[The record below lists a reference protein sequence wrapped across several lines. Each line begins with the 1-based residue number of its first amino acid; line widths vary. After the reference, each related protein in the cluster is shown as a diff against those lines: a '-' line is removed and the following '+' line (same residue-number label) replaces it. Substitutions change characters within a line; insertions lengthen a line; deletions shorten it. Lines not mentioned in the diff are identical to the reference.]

1 MAVRCFLIVSSRLF
15 FLLVGS
21 TSGVSL
27 AYMVSNLLRIKR
39 LVCCCYCCCW
49 QYGAAAAAVVA
60 NLATILIG
68 LLKIPQGSG
77 GNNLG
82 DSNPSFKAGME

>member
-1 MAVRCFLIVSSRLF
+1 MLSDCKLRLF

-39 LVCCCYCCCW
+39 LVCCCCW